1 VVVDL
6 DISDRSMRNLMLADR
21 TQTAL
26 SMAPAE
32 KGVRKELLAWQRR
45 KVRADNQGRTGSS
58 GAINT
63 ERSSQCPVVS
73 GL

>member
-1 VVVDL
+1 MQPLPERVVVDL
-6 DISDRSMRNLMLADR
+6 DISDRSKRNLMLADR

-26 SMAPAE
+26 SMAPP
-32 KGVRKELLAWQRR
+32 K
-45 KVRADNQGRTGSS
+45 RACARGSS